1 MPVKSKIDVTERKK
15 RAQAIT
21 SALASVRIE
30 HMDPGPEALAI
41 SERFVEGDLTIE
53 EFGIQIC
60 ELERRVATN
69 GR

>member
-53 EFGIQIC
+53 EFGIQIG

>member
-1 MPVKSKIDVTERKK
+1 
-15 RAQAIT
+15 
-21 SALASVRIE
+21 
-30 HMDPGPEALAI
+30 MDPGPEALAI

-53 EFGIQIC
+53 EFGIQIG

>member
-1 MPVKSKIDVTERKK
+1 MPVKSTIDVAERKE

-30 HMDPGPEALAI
+30 NLDPGPESLAI

-53 EFGIQIC
+53 E
-60 ELERRVATN
+60 LESRLAN
-69 GR
+69 